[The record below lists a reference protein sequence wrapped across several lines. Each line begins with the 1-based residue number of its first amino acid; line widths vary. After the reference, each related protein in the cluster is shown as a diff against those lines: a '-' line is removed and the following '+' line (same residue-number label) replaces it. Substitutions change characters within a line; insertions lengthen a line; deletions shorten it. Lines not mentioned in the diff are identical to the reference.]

1 MRQHNKLY
9 KLDSN
14 GNTRVWYVETDGA
27 RYRTIAGVLGSGNLV
42 ISDWTNCVATNI
54 GRSNHR
60 DGVQQ
65 CQAEVIAGY
74 KKKRAQGR
82 YVENIEDIGRETYFE
97 PMLART
103 YAPKLLDTNNS
114 IYVQPKLD
122 GVRCIARRQGL
133 FTRKGKPITA
143 VPHIETALLGLF
155 EEHPKLILDGEL
167 YVHSLADDFS
177 KIISLVRKKDP
188 NIAQIKEAAVIE
200 YHVYDTYSAQ
210 PFEKRF
216 EKIEHLLGVYHPS
229 IKVVRVEE
237 IISRDVEHINAVH
250 AEFISDGYEGS
261 IIRHSSVGYERGK
274 RSKSLLKRKDFITE
288 DFKIVEVYEGNGNRS
303 RMAGGITYD
312 RGDGTT
318 FGSGIKGGVA
328 ANKDIWE
335 RREELKGGTGT
346 VRFFEYTPDGI
357 PRFPVTLTVFENER
371 TH

>member
-1 MRQHNKLY
+1 MRHNKLY

-14 GNTRVWYVETDGA
+14 GKVRVWYIEAYGS
-27 RYRTIAGVLGSGNLV
+27 RYRIIAGVLGSDNLV
-42 ISDWTNCVATNI
+42 TSDWTSCVATNI

-65 CQAEVIAGY
+65 CQAEVLAEY
-74 KKKRAQGR
+74 KKKKAQGR
-82 YVENIEDIGRETYFE
+82 YVENIEDVNKETYFE

-103 YAPKLLDTNNS
+103 YAPKLLDNDNS
-114 IYVQPKLD
+114 VYVQPKLD
-122 GVRCIARRQGL
+122 GVRCIARKDGL

-143 VPHIETALLGLF
+143 VPHIGAALLELF
-155 EEHPKLILDGEL
+155 EDYPGITLDGEL

-188 NIAQIKEAAVIE
+188 NLKQIKEAAIIE
-200 YHVYDTYSAQ
+200 YHVYDMFSNRS
-210 PFEKRF
+210 FRDRF
-216 EKIEHLLGVYHPS
+216 SQLKHLLLNLNPS
-229 IKVVRVEE
+229 IRVVETEE
-237 IISRDVEHINAVH
+237 IVSRDIEHINAAH
-250 AEFISDGYEGS
+250 AEFISEGYEGS
-261 IIRHSSVGYERGK
+261 IIRHSLAGYEKGK

-288 DFKIVEVYEGNGNRS
+288 DFKIVEVYEGRGNRS
-303 RMAGGITYD
+303 GMAGGITYD

-328 ANKDIWE
+328 TNKDIWK